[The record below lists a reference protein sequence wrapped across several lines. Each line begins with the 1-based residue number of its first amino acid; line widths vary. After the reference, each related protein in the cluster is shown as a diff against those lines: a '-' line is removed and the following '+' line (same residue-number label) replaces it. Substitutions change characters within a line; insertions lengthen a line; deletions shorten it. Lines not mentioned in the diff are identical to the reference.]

1 MGEEQVVSL
10 CLGTCRN
17 FSEYSIGKDNLPL
30 RFF

>member
-17 FSEYSIGKDNLPL
+17 FSEYSVGKGKLPL
-30 RFF
+30 QFS